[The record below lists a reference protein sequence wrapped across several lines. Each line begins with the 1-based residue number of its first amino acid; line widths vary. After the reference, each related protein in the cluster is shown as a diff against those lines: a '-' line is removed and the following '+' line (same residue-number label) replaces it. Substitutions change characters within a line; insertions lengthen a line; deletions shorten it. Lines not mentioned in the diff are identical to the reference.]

1 MRRSR
6 PTPSLGGTVT
16 VQPVLGREGGVDMR
30 LTFQQVKKK
39 IEKMVP
45 SGIEYEVDLEAASI
59 AIVTPTPDAF
69 AGSDSLAG
77 RIAKS
82 IKRRVEIRP
91 SADILMDLKQ
101 AEQKIMEMIPDD
113 AGLKRIYFDGAVCE
127 VTIVCNDPGQAV
139 GPKGATVKALRDEI
153 GWKVRTERAAAVESA
168 TMHNI
173 RRYRQDNA
181 EDRKALLRKFGTRIY
196 RPQRA
201 GEIWCRLTALGSYR
215 EVGRSMHL
223 VTTNES
229 KIVVDVGAKPT
240 NNRSEIMP
248 FFNAP
253 ELLPF
258 ENLDAIVITHAHI
271 DHIGLLPVMYK
282 YGYRGPVYCT
292 PPTRDLMVLLQSDYI
307 KVAAAEGNPPLYGL
321 GDVQEMIKHI
331 VDVDWGKTI
340 DIAPDIKLTMYNAGH
355 ILGSSSLHMHVGEG
369 KHNIV
374 FSGDIKYEKSWLY
387 DAAAVRFPRVETLIL
402 ESTYGGAKD
411 FQPTRQEA
419 TQELQDLIKR
429 ALAKK
434 GKIFCP
440 VFAVGRSQEVMI
452 AIDQL
457 FKSGTCDPVTV
468 WIDGMITEATAIHA
482 SHPDALNRDLRK
494 KVLKGGDQ
502 NPFNSK
508 WFRQVESHE
517 QRESILLDPS
527 PVIVLATSGMMTGG
541 PIVEYF
547 KHWAPEPNHTLC
559 FVGYQADG
567 TLGRRLQKGFAEVP
581 INDGGHTHM
590 VPIGCD
596 VVTIDGFSG
605 HSDRRQLMDYV
616 KAMNPKPK
624 TIICHHGDPHTC
636 AEFRKDLAKTYR
648 IRTHAP
654 KNLETIR
661 LL

>member
-1 MRRSR
+1 
-6 PTPSLGGTVT
+6 
-16 VQPVLGREGGVDMR
+16 MR

-39 IEKMVP
+39 IEEMVP
-45 SGIEYEVDLEAASI
+45 KDIDYEVDLEAASI
-59 AIVTPTPDAF
+59 AIITNTPEKF
-69 AGSDSLAG
+69 AGSDSLTAK
-77 RIAKS
+77 IAKT
-82 IKRRVEIRP
+82 IKRRVEVRP
-91 SADILMDLKQ
+91 SSDILMASKD
-101 AEQKIMEMIPDD
+101 AELRIMELIPDD
-113 AGLKRIYFDGAVCE
+113 AGLKRIYFDGALCE
-127 VTIVCNDPGQAV
+127 VTVVCLNPGLAV
-139 GPKGATVKALRDEI
+139 GPKGSIVRAIRDET
-153 GWKVRTERAAAVESA
+153 GWKVHTERASPIESA

-173 RRYRQDNA
+173 RRYRQENSD
-181 EDRKALLRKFGTRIY
+181 ERKSLLRKFGTRIY
-196 RPQRA
+196 RPQRP
-201 GEIWCRLTALGSYR
+201 GTTWCRLTALGSYR
-215 EVGRSMHL
+215 EVGRAMHL

-229 KIVVDVGAKPT
+229 KIIVDVGAKPT
-240 NNRSEIMP
+240 NNLSEVAP
-248 FFNAP
+248 FFDAP

-307 KVAAAEGNPPLYGL
+307 KVASAEGNPPPYGL

-331 VDVDWGKTI
+331 VDVEWGKTI

-355 ILGSSSLHMHVGEG
+355 ILGSSSLHMHIGEG

-387 DAAAVRFPRVETLIL
+387 EAAAVRFPRVETLIL

-419 TQELQDLIKR
+419 TQEMQDLIQR
-429 ALAKK
+429 ALSRR

-457 FKSGTCDPVTV
+457 FKSGECEPVTV
-468 WIDGMITEATAIHA
+468 WIDGMISEATAIHA
-482 SHPDALNRDLRK
+482 SHPDALNRELRK
-494 KVLKGGDQ
+494 KVLKGGDE
-502 NPFNSK
+502 NPFNSS
-508 WFRQVESHE
+508 WFKQVEGRD

-527 PVIVLATSGMMTGG
+527 PCIVLATSGMMTGG

-547 KHWAPEPNHTLC
+547 KHWAPEPNNTLC

-567 TLGRRLQKGFAEVP
+567 TLGRRLQKGFSEVP
-581 INDGGHTHM
+581 INDGGQTHM
-590 VPIGCD
+590 VPIQCD
-596 VVTIDGFSG
+596 VITIDGFSG

-624 TIICHHGDPHTC
+624 TIICHHGDAHTC

-648 IRTHAP
+648 VRTHAP

-661 LL
+661 LI

>member
-1 MRRSR
+1 
-6 PTPSLGGTVT
+6 
-16 VQPVLGREGGVDMR
+16 MR

-282 YGYRGPVYCT
+282 YGYRGPIYCT

-419 TQELQDLIKR
+419 TQELQDLIQR

>member
-1 MRRSR
+1 
-6 PTPSLGGTVT
+6 
-16 VQPVLGREGGVDMR
+16 MR

-69 AGSDSLAG
+69 AGSDSLVG

-91 SADILMDLKQ
+91 SADILMDQKQ

-139 GPKGATVKALRDEI
+139 GPKGATIDALRDEI
-153 GWKVRTERAAAVESA
+153 GWIVHTERAAAVESA

-173 RRYRQDNA
+173 RRYRQEHA

-223 VTTNES
+223 ITTNES

-282 YGYRGPVYCT
+282 YGYRGPIYCT

-419 TQELQDLIKR
+419 TQELQDLIQR

-482 SHPDALNRDLRK
+482 SHPNALNRDLRK

-547 KHWAPEPNHTLC
+547 KHWAPEPNNTLC

-648 IRTHAP
+648 IRTYAP

>member
-1 MRRSR
+1 
-6 PTPSLGGTVT
+6 
-16 VQPVLGREGGVDMR
+16 MR

-45 SGIEYEVDLEAASI
+45 SSIEYEVDLEAASI

-91 SADILMDLKQ
+91 STDILMDLKQ

-139 GPKGATVKALRDEI
+139 GPKGSTVKALRDEI

-173 RRYRQDNA
+173 RRYRQENA
-181 EDRKALLRKFGTRIY
+181 EDRKALLRKFGTRIF

-282 YGYRGPVYCT
+282 YGYRGPIYCT

-387 DAAAVRFPRVETLIL
+387 DAAAVRFPRVETLVL

-419 TQELQDLIKR
+419 TQELQDLIQR

-440 VFAVGRSQEVMI
+440 VFAVGRSQEVMV

-457 FKSGTCDPVTV
+457 FKSGNCDPVTV

-517 QRESILLDPS
+517 QRENILLDPS

-547 KHWAPEPNHTLC
+547 KHWAPEPNNTLC

-636 AEFRKDLAKTYR
+636 AEFRKDLAKTFR
-648 IRTHAP
+648 VRTHAP

-661 LL
+661 LI